1 MNTQQN
7 IKLIELAKEKFIQFS
22 IDDPEKMTL
31 KEFKNFLEDFF
42 KDDKEVLA
50 KIDAESV
57 FKEFSKDDPN
67 SLTER
72 EFREAYKDLKISRA
86 RTNENIDSLI

>member
-7 IKLIELAKEKFIQFS
+7 SKLIELAKEKFIQFS

-42 KDDKEVLA
+42 KTILFLIKEKNQYFHL
-50 KIDAESV
+50 
-57 FKEFSKDDPN
+57 F
-67 SLTER
+67 
-72 EFREAYKDLKISRA
+72 
-86 RTNENIDSLI
+86 